1 MTIEEAVTS
10 EAVMM
15 PMVARYLRRNADGFI
30 PARSPRALL
39 SRDFFGK
46 RLHTRDATVSLDVAE
61 QSCRAVPLAVPARIV
76 VCVEQGAA
84 TAALQAECNSDE
96 HLTHPPAGSEAPSCR
111 LAGLTIL
118 ELFGFSALWRE
129 GNVGWRDGTSI
140 DLATRRLAGPP

>member
-1 MTIEEAVTS
+1 MKIEEAVTS
-10 EAVMM
+10 EAVTK
-15 PMVARYLRRNADGFI
+15 PMVARYLRRTRMGSSLHV
-30 PARSPRALL
+30 RLALL